1 MKLAGS
7 NVSAHN
13 DGQLLLLL
21 LLLLTRDLATRI
33 TSGATTWV
41 GLDAEAS
48 FSCLVDQPIARRQ

>member
-13 DGQLLLLL
+13 DGQLLLL